1 MLRKALC
8 TVVVALCFVA
18 PLLVQAQE
26 QYLDVTIVRVKPEK
40 NADFAVLAKKIA
52 AANRKNNGDQWLAQ
66 EVLYGEAYTY
76 AFVSTRADYAS
87 IDKGN
92 DAFVG
97 ALNKAYGKE
106 AAEKMLHDLDN
117 DLVWSRTELRK
128 RRFDLSRKV
137 PGSAADYAK
146 LIGTSRVLR
155 TTAVHVRP
163 GHVADFEALLKDTK
177 AAGESNPNTQP
188 MLVSQVVEGTNGT
201 VFYITGLRSS
211 LGGFDNNPTT
221 KEILGEEGYKKFLQA
236 NADNVEKTE
245 SMILRFSPEL
255 SNPPETIMAAAPD
268 YWQPKAA
275 VATKPKAKGVQPAS
289 QKQPT
294 Q

>member
-8 TVVVALCFVA
+8 AVVVALCFVA

-26 QYLDVTIVRVKPEK
+26 QYLDVYIVHVKPEK
-40 NADFAVLAKKIA
+40 SADFEALVKKMA
-52 AANRKNNGDQWLAQ
+52 AANRKNNGDHWLAE
-66 EVLYGEAYTY
+66 EVVYGDGYTY

-87 IDKGN
+87 ADKGTE
-92 DAFVG
+92 AFMG

-106 AAEKMLHDLDN
+106 AAEKMLHDWDN
-117 DLVWSRTELRK
+117 CLMGSRTELRK

-137 PGSAADYAK
+137 PGSAADYAR
-146 LIGTSRVLR
+146 LIGTSQVLR

-163 GHVADFEALLKDTK
+163 GHVADFEALLKDAK
-177 AAGESNPNTQP
+177 DAGESNPNAQP
-188 MLVSQVVEGTNGT
+188 LLVSQVLDGGNGT
-201 VFYITGLRSS
+201 VFYVTALRGS

-221 KEILGEEGYKKFLQA
+221 KEILGEEGYKKFQQA
-236 NADNVEKTE
+236 SAETVERTE

-255 SNPPETIMAAAPD
+255 SNPPEQIMAAAPD

-275 VATKPKAKGVQPAS
+275 VATTKPKAKAVQPAS
-289 QKQPT
+289 EKQT

>member
-8 TVVVALCFVA
+8 AVVVALCFVA
-18 PLLVQAQE
+18 PLLVQAQD
-26 QYLDVTIVRVKPEK
+26 QYLDLTIVRVKPEK
-40 NADFAVLAKKIA
+40 NADFEVLAKKIA
-52 AANRKNNGDQWLAQ
+52 AANRKNNGDHWLAE
-66 EVLYGEAYTY
+66 EVLYGDGYIY
-76 AFVSTRADYAS
+76 AFVSSRPDYAN
-87 IDKGN
+87 IDKGT
-92 DAFVG
+92 DAFLG

-117 DLVWSRTELRK
+117 DMLWSRTELRK

-146 LIGTSRVLR
+146 LIGASRVLR

-163 GHVADFEALLKDTK
+163 GHVADFEALLKDLK

-188 MLVSQVVEGTNGT
+188 MLVSQVIEGGNGT
-201 VFYITGLRSS
+201 VFYITALRGS
-211 LGGFDNNPTT
+211 LGGFDNNPST

-236 NADNVEKTE
+236 SADSVEKTE

-255 SNPPETIMAAAPD
+255 SNPAEQIMAAAPD

-275 VATKPKAKGVQPAS
+275 MAPAKPKAKAGEPAA
-289 QKQPT
+289 QKQT